1 MQSSFWSKNSNWC
14 VWRGGALNLCCLATP
29 KFSAFTW
36 KRPFQNQFSRTIIK
50 VRSNTNSLFQG
61 VFVYYIYSYEAVT
74 FGEDY
79 KYPKWAE
86 VLGLCISFS
95 SMIWV
100 ILYAIYWMITTPGTL
115 KERWIQ
121 GVTPVFDQQQNNTS
135 RSVNNAE
142 NLPAEENRLVNGEEE
157 TELEE
162 TKNDNL
168 A

>member
-1 MQSSFWSKNSNWC
+1 MLLSHSHVYC
-14 VWRGGALNLCCLATP
+14 VHLNEIR
-29 KFSAFTW
+29 
-36 KRPFQNQFSRTIIK
+36 KRPFQNQFSRTIFK

>member
-1 MQSSFWSKNSNWC
+1 M
-14 VWRGGALNLCCLATP
+14 
-29 KFSAFTW
+29 
-36 KRPFQNQFSRTIIK
+36 
-50 VRSNTNSLFQG
+50 
-61 VFVYYIYSYEAVT
+61 FVYYIYSYEAVT

-86 VLGLCISFS
+86 ILGLCISFS

-121 GVTPVFDQQQNNTS
+121 GVTPVFDQKKSKNG
-135 RSVNNAE
+135 VNE
-142 NLPAEENRLVNGEEE
+142 NLPADQEENRLVNGEEE

-162 TKNDNL
+162 TSKNDNL

>member
-1 MQSSFWSKNSNWC
+1 M
-14 VWRGGALNLCCLATP
+14 
-29 KFSAFTW
+29 
-36 KRPFQNQFSRTIIK
+36 
-50 VRSNTNSLFQG
+50 
-61 VFVYYIYSYEAVT
+61 FVYYIYSYEAVT

-86 VLGLCISFS
+86 ILGVCISFS

-121 GVTPVFDQQQNNTS
+121 GVTPVFDQKKSKNGG
-135 RSVNNAE
+135 VNNE
-142 NLPAEENRLVNGEEE
+142 NLPAEEENRLVNGEEE

-162 TKNDNL
+162 TSKNDNL

>member
-1 MQSSFWSKNSNWC
+1 MRQ
-14 VWRGGALNLCCLATP
+14 VIGQLA
-29 KFSAFTW
+29 
-36 KRPFQNQFSRTIIK
+36 IK
-50 VRSNTNSLFQG
+50 NSLFQG
-61 VFVYYIYSYEAVT
+61 VFVYYIYSYEPVT

-86 VLGLCISFS
+86 ILGLCISFS

-100 ILYAIYWMITTPGTL
+100 VLYAIYWMITTPGTL

-121 GVTPVFDQQQNNTS
+121 GVTPVFDQKKSKNGG
-135 RSVNNAE
+135 VNNE
-142 NLPAEENRLVNGEEE
+142 NLPAEEENRLVNGEEE

-162 TKNDNL
+162 TTKNDNL